1 MLRRRANATVPQA
14 VASRMATTFL
24 LYGATGYVGEAMA
37 RACVQRGM
45 APILAGRNAA
55 ALAALG
61 HELGLA
67 YRVCALDDAR
77 ALDAALAGVT
87 AVMHCAGPFLYT
99 SRPMVEA
106 CLRTGVH
113 YLDITGEFP
122 VFEAAAARD
131 AEAKQRGVMVMPAV
145 GFDVVPTDCLAVYLK
160 QRLPSATHLT
170 MAFHSEGPS
179 GLPPGTQRTV
189 IELLRFGNRVRVNG
203 RFERATSAMK
213 TRSVDFGAGPVV
225 VTQLTWGD
233 VFTAYYSTGIPNI
246 EEYTVL
252 PSAARQSMAVMQ
264 WLRPLLSMGWFRAL
278 LRRGVKPGPSASR
291 RAQTVTH
298 VWGEVSDGAG
308 GRAAARLHGP
318 EAGVEW
324 TVACALAVV
333 ERVLRGEVRAGYQ
346 TPAMVYG
353 AELVMAC
360 AGVTREDV

>member
-1 MLRRRANATVPQA
+1 MAHEA
-14 VASRMATTFL
+14 VASRMPTTFL
-24 LYGATGYVGEAMA
+24 LYGATGFVGEAMA
-37 RACVQRGM
+37 RECVRRGL

-55 ALAALG
+55 ALAALSG
-61 HELGLA
+61 ELGLA
-67 YRVCALDDAR
+67 HRVCALDEAR
-77 ALDAALAGVT
+77 ALDAALVGVS
-87 AVMHCAGPFLYT
+87 AVLHCAGPFLYT
-99 SRPMVEA
+99 SRPMVDA
-106 CLRTGVH
+106 CLRAGVH

-122 VFEAAAARD
+122 VFEAVAARD
-131 AEAKQRGVMVMPAV
+131 AEAKQRGVMLMPAV

-160 QRLPSATHLT
+160 QRLPSATQLT
-170 MAFHSEGPS
+170 MAFQSVGPG

-189 IELLRFGNRVRVNG
+189 IELLSFGNRVRVNG

-213 TRSVDFGAGPVV
+213 TRSVDFGVGPVE

-252 PSAARQSMAVMQ
+252 PKAARQSMTVMRVLQ
-264 WLRPLLSMGWFRAL
+264 PLLALRFVRAL

-298 VWGEVSDGAG
+298 VWGEVTDGVG

-333 ERVLRGEVRAGYQ
+333 ERVLRGEVQAGYQ

-353 AELVMAC
+353 SELVMTC
-360 AGVTREDV
+360 VGVTREDV

>member
-1 MLRRRANATVPQA
+1 MAN
-14 VASRMATTFL
+14 TFL

-61 HELGLA
+61 RELGLTH
-67 YRVCALDDAR
+67 RVCALDDPR
-77 ALDAALAGVT
+77 ALDAALAGVS
-87 AVMHCAGPFLYT
+87 VVLHCAGPFLYT
-99 SRPMVEA
+99 SQPMVDA

-170 MAFHSEGPS
+170 MAFHSVGPS
-179 GLPPGTQRTV
+179 GLPPGTQHTV

-203 RFERATSAMK
+203 RFIPATSAMK
-213 TRSVDFGAGPVV
+213 TRSVDFGAGPVL

-246 EEYTVL
+246 DEYTVL

-264 WLRPLLSMGWFRAL
+264 WLRPLLTMGWFRAL

-298 VWGEVSDGAG
+298 V
-308 GRAAARLHGP
+308 
-318 EAGVEW
+318 
-324 TVACALAVV
+324 
-333 ERVLRGEVRAGYQ
+333 
-346 TPAMVYG
+346 
-353 AELVMAC
+353 
-360 AGVTREDV
+360 